1 MSTPFIQF
9 DFHLFENCK
18 SYKTVISSLRL
29 PNDTFHRE
37 KKKNEAKKREK
48 KIWRREKKIEI
59 EVTQIECD

>member
-1 MSTPFIQF
+1 MPFIQF

-37 KKKNEAKKREK
+37 KKMKRKYENKKSGVEK
-48 KIWRREKKIEI
+48 KLRI